1 MKKKR
6 NLLQERFISFLREK
20 MREKGI
26 GLRELSRNSK
36 ISPSYLS
43 RFMSFNANVP
53 SNDKLVSIAEALGID
68 PSVILLE
75 AGRTPVNDAKTFE
88 LIRSFGELDDEDK
101 QDILRIIEKYRA
113 AKRNKEG

>member
-6 NLLQERFISFLREK
+6 NIHQERFISFLRKK

-53 SNDKLVSIAEALGID
+53 SNDKLESIAEA
-68 PSVILLE
+68 
-75 AGRTPVNDAKTFE
+75 T
-88 LIRSFGELDDEDK
+88 
-101 QDILRIIEKYRA
+101 
-113 AKRNKEG
+113 

>member
-26 GLRELSRNSK
+26 GLRELSRNSI

-43 RFMSFNANVP
+43 RFMTFNANVP
-53 SNDKLVSIAEALGID
+53 SNDKLVSLAEFLGID
-68 PSVILLE
+68 SSEILLA
-75 AGRTPVNDAKTFE
+75 AGRTPENDKMMFE
-88 LIRSFGELDDEDK
+88 LMRSFSELDDEDK
-101 QDILRIIEKYRA
+101 QDILRIVKKYTA